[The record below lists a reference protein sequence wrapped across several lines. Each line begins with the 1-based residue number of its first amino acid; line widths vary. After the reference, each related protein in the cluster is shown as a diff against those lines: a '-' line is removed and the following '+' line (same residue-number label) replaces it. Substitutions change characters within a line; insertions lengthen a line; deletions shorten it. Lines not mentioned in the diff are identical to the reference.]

1 MASLPHDMAAPR
13 SARSRRAVLAAIVAV
28 VLVVSGCGV
37 MGAWWFGAFT
47 DDGRFDRV
55 DACPLLP
62 PSALT
67 GLVQDPVP
75 DRDGESHPPR
85 SLFGWG
91 GGDLTA
97 VCKWSSSVAG
107 RDAPFR
113 TVRLFAETRIADPPY
128 ESAPERARELFA
140 SWRNRAGPGAG
151 LRDEPGLAE
160 EGFSLV
166 DHMSIQIVF
175 ARIDIY
181 DVHVKFRTSN
191 LLVDLSARTHT
202 RPSAELRAR
211 LVAVAHQVA
220 SHLG

>member
-1 MASLPHDMAAPR
+1 MVAPLPDAASR
-13 SARSRRAVLAAIVAV
+13 SVRPRRAVLTVILAL
-28 VLVVSGCGV
+28 VLVVGGCGV
-37 MGAWWFGAFT
+37 TGAWWFGSFT
-47 DDGRFDRV
+47 DDGRFERV
-55 DACPLLP
+55 DACTLLP
-62 PSALT
+62 PGALPR
-67 GLVQDPVP
+67 LVRDPVP

-85 SLFGWG
+85 TAIGWG

-113 TVRLFAETRIADPPY
+113 TVRLYAETRTADPPY

-140 SWRNRAGPGAG
+140 GWRSRAVPGADV
-151 LRDEPGLAE
+151 RDEPGLAE

-166 DHMSIQIVF
+166 DQMSILVVF
-175 ARIDIY
+175 ARIDVY

-220 SHLG
+220 AGMR